1 MPRAITTTAALRAD
15 RDLRD
20 VVQLALP
27 AVGNSL
33 LQTLVF
39 LVDRLMLGHHSE
51 ASLAA
56 MQTAGPVVW
65 TVFSVFGAFTVGT
78 VAVVGR
84 AIGARDRAL
93 ATSAARGSLALAAMV
108 GLVVGLASYALLD
121 TMLDAF
127 GRGGGPAVRAV
138 AHAYLGVA
146 LPGMPLFF
154 IGLTTISVLQ
164 ASGDTRTPL
173 LIGLGTNVLNIVG
186 NWVLVFGH
194 LGAPSL
200 GAVGSA
206 WSSVGAAGLESVL
219 GCAMLVSRMS
229 PVSLRLGKNVDTR
242 AGARRVISVAWG
254 SWGEKVIYHAGYL
267 VYVGFVVSLGA
278 TAMAANQALISVE
291 SVSFLTADGCAVAA
305 GALVAQRLGA
315 HDAAAARRVAWR
327 AAGVCALILGAAA
340 LVFLAVPS
348 QLVRAFRDDA
358 AVVHTGARALRVA
371 AFAQVPMAVG
381 VVLAQSMRGAG
392 ATREALAVSFLGA
405 LVVRIGAT
413 YVAVSVLGLGLVG
426 VWVGSTTDWFVRA
439 IVYVLRWRT
448 GRWSRARV

>member
-1 MPRAITTTAALRAD
+1 MLAALRAD
-15 RDLRD
+15 RDLAE
-20 VVQLALP
+20 VVRLALP
-27 AVGNSL
+27 AVANSL

-51 ASLAA
+51 AALAA

-93 ATSAARGSLALAAMV
+93 ATSAARGSLALAVLIGLGVGMV
-108 GLVVGLASYALLD
+108 SYALLD
-121 TMLDAF
+121 PMLDAF
-127 GRGGGPAVRAV
+127 GRAGGPGVRAV
-138 AHAYLGVA
+138 SHGYLGVV

-154 IGLTTISVLQ
+154 VGLAAISVLQ

-173 LIGLGTNVLNIVG
+173 LIGVATNLLNIVG

-206 WSSVGAAGLESVL
+206 WSSVAAAGLESVL
-219 GCAMLVSRMS
+219 GCAMLLSRLS
-229 PVSLRLGKNVDTR
+229 PVSLRRG
-242 AGARRVISVAWG
+242 AGVNTWAGVRRVLSVAWG

-267 VYVGFVVSLGA
+267 IYVGFVVTLGA
-278 TAMAANQALISVE
+278 TAMAANQVVISVE

-315 HDAAAARRVAWR
+315 GDAMGARRVAWR
-327 AAGVCALILGAAA
+327 ATAVCVAILGAAA
-340 LVFLAVPS
+340 LVFFVVPAP
-348 QLVRAFRDDA
+348 LVRAFRDDA
-358 AVVHTGARALRVA
+358 GIVHAGSGALRVA
-371 AFAQVPMAVG
+371 AFAQVPMAIG

-392 ATREALAVSFLGA
+392 ATREALAVSFVGA
-405 LVVRIGAT
+405 LVVRIAAT
-413 YVAVSVLGLGLVG
+413 YVAVTILGLGLVG
-426 VWVGSTTDWFVRA
+426 VWIGSTADWIVRA
-439 IVYVLRWRT
+439 VVYVIRWRT
-448 GRWSRARV
+448 GSWSRKRV